1 MAEVTLTVVANQIE
15 AEMLCGMLRT
25 NGIACAYRRTNL
37 AAGMADAGPG
47 MAGPQEVLVDESQF
61 DEARALLPSG

>member
-15 AEMLCGMLRT
+15 AEILCGMLRA
-25 NGIACAYRRTNL
+25 NGIECAYRRTNV

-47 MAGPQEVLVDESQF
+47 MAGPQEVFVDGSRYE
-61 DEARALLPSG
+61 EARALLPSS